1 MRTAC
6 GLGPSRRIEGVG
18 SCFWPVEY
26 RRGSSGNI
34 RLIRYTR
41 VVEYLDDSDLNIY
54 TDGSSYS
61 GPRRGGV
68 GILFVTVDDEGNE
81 RTDEYPLPGYDG
93 ATNNQAELEACVQAL
108 RAVTKRR
115 PFIDPTPF
123 RRIVIRTDSKYVVE
137 NYNRALYE
145 WQSNKWMTRD
155 GNPVANAQQ
164 WEELI
169 KLIFRAGKRVEICWV
184 KGHRKSAHNKTADK
198 LAKDSATQRSGKRLS
213 IVKVRRKK
221 TDRSVEPG
229 SVAMRG
235 QRTTI
240 RIITDEFLRT
250 QRMNKYKYEVMSA
263 RSEFRGRVDVI
274 YSEPGIHLSAG
285 HTYYVQVSAD
295 PNRPR
300 VVKIFREIVPGER
313 TAIGRHPGTGAAGPG

>member
-1 MRTAC
+1 M
-6 GLGPSRRIEGVG
+6 
-18 SCFWPVEY
+18 
-26 RRGSSGNI
+26 
-34 RLIRYTR
+34 
-41 VVEYLDDSDLNIY
+41 EYLDENDLNIY
-54 TDGSSYS
+54 TDGSSYAS
-61 GPRRGGV
+61 PRRGGI

-93 ATNNQAELEACVQAL
+93 ATNNQAELEACIEAL
-108 RAVTKRR
+108 RAITKRR
-115 PFIDPTPF
+115 PFIDPAPF

-137 NYNRALYE
+137 NYSHALYE
-145 WQSNKWMTRD
+145 WQSNKWMKRD

-169 KLIFRAGKRVEICWV
+169 KLIFRAGKRVEIRWV

-198 LAKDSATQRSGKRLS
+198 LAKESAAQRSGQRLS

-221 TDRSVEPG
+221 SDRSVEPG

-235 QRTTI
+235 QRMTI
-240 RIITDEFLRT
+240 RIVTDEFLRT

-263 RSEFRGRVDVI
+263 RSEFRGCIDVI

-285 HTYYVQVSAD
+285 HTYYVQVNAE
-295 PNRPR
+295 PRRPR
-300 VVKIFREIVPGER
+300 VVKMFREIVPV
-313 TAIGRHPGTGAAGPG
+313 

>member
-1 MRTAC
+1 M
-6 GLGPSRRIEGVG
+6 
-18 SCFWPVEY
+18 
-26 RRGSSGNI
+26 
-34 RLIRYTR
+34 RYTR
-41 VVEYLDDSDLNIY
+41 DVEYLDDNDLNIY

-61 GPRRGGV
+61 GPRRGGI

-81 RTDEYPLPGYDG
+81 RTEEYPLPGYDG
-93 ATNNQAELEACVQAL
+93 ATNNQAELEACIQAL

-115 PFIDPTPF
+115 PFIDTTPF

-155 GNPVANAQQ
+155 GNPVANAAQ

-169 KLIFRAGKRVEICWV
+169 KLIFRAGKRVEIRWV

-198 LAKDSATQRSGKRLS
+198 LAKDSATQRSGQRLS
-213 IVKVRRKK
+213 IVKVRRKT
-221 TDRSVEPG
+221 TDRSIEPG

-235 QRTTI
+235 QRITV

-263 RSEFRGRVDVI
+263 RSEFRGCVDVI

-285 HTYYVQVSAD
+285 HTYYVQVSAE

-300 VVKIFREIVPGER
+300 VVKMFREIIPGER
-313 TAIGRHPGTGAAGPG
+313 T